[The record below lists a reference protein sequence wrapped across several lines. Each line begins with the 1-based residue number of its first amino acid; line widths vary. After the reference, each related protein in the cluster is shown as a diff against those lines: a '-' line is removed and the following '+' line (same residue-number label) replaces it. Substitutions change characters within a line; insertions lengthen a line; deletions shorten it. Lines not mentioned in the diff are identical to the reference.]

1 MCCWTGRSW
10 TFPAGTRAERAV
22 IVSLFAVFSTCKKG
36 LPCWGVPFVRLCSP
50 RQFEQ
55 GAEVGGDL
63 ALLFGRLILE
73 PADDVKQ
80 AAPARFV
87 RVFAKHQLIQ

>member
-1 MCCWTGRSW
+1 MRMQKTHRALD
-10 TFPAGTRAERAV
+10 AGSARAATVEVQQFRPPFGGLNA
-22 IVSLFAVFSTCKKG
+22 LQ
-36 LPCWGVPFVRLCSP
+36 LPCQL
-50 RQFEQ
+50 EQ